1 MHSRSSLVIPLVFL
15 SGGIVLFF
23 LLAWLLS
30 SVTLPFAG
38 AIITAFLFSPIVD
51 WLERWHVPRWAGAF
65 LVMVMIIALIAGAL
79 FWLVPL
85 VSSEL
90 GQMVRS
96 MPTVSASL
104 DTLRHEL
111 EGLFPMVNWERVLAD
126 ALSSIEGTARGL
138 MGSIPGIVSGMLMTI
153 YYSVIIPFLIFFFLK
168 DGRDI
173 LCRFVNLVPNA
184 WFEMA
189 VTTLHQIDIG
199 IGRFLRGIFIE
210 NSIIAGLAIIG
221 LTIIGMPSA
230 FFVGLLVGIFNVIP
244 YMGPTIGFIIATVMT
259 LIDPVSNPPLL
270 AVLVVI
276 SCVQL
281 ADNML
286 VYPLAIGKSVHMH
299 PVNVIGALL
308 LGGFFLGIFG
318 MLLAVPLATTLV
330 VIYKTFIRA
339 WREYR
344 PDPV

>member
-1 MHSRSSLVIPLVFL
+1 MNSRPSLLIPLGFL
-15 SGGIVLFF
+15 SLGLSLFF

-30 SVTLPFAG
+30 SVTLPFVG

-65 LVMVMIIALIAGAL
+65 FVLVMILALIASAL
-79 FWLVPL
+79 FWLIPL
-85 VSSEL
+85 ISFEIRQLV
-90 GQMVRS
+90 QA
-96 MPTVSASL
+96 MPTVSTSL
-104 DTLRHEL
+104 DTLQQEL
-111 EGLFPMVNWERVLAD
+111 ESLFPLVNWKKVLAD
-126 ALSSIEGTARGL
+126 ALASIEGVAKGVL
-138 MGSIPGIVSGMLMTI
+138 GSIPGIVNGMLMTI
-153 YYSVIIPFLIFFFLK
+153 YYTVIIPFLVFFFLK

-173 LCRFVNLVPNA
+173 LHRLVNLVPNA

-189 VTTLHQIDIG
+189 VTTLHQIDLG

-230 FFVGLLVGIFNVIP
+230 FFVGLLVGLFNVIP
-244 YMGPTIGFIIATVMT
+244 YMGPTIGFVIATIMT
-259 LIDPVSNPPLL
+259 LIDPSSNPPLL

-299 PVNVIGALL
+299 PVNVIGVLL
-308 LGGFFLGIFG
+308 LGSFFLGILG

-330 VIYKTFIRA
+330 VIYKACIKA

-344 PDPV
+344 PGQI